1 MIRHV
6 LSWRIYTTIQCW
18 QRPWRHK
25 LQLPPT
31 FLHCSRSGLYTLY
44 LLLVA
49 LCILTNRWDSEEK
62 EESSPLLFFNALWS
76 YYEVWFIALP
86 SGSVWYDATGGCVVW
101 IWISQ
106 HQQHWRGDKLVEIEQ
121 KEEKNMDNSKALFR
135 VRTNNGRTKI
145 VIQQL
150 WRNINECD
158 KFLWWLSQRLKCLR
172 FFNTL
177 YYWVY
182 YKNRFSSET
191 ALLLFLCEDYDNN
204 IQMHSYQIKS
214 IANHCIHLTGTK
226 TD

>member
-1 MIRHV
+1 MR
-6 LSWRIYTTIQCW
+6 YD
-18 QRPWRHK
+18 
-25 LQLPPT
+25 
-31 FLHCSRSGLYTLY
+31 
-44 LLLVA
+44 LLLCRAGRFGMTPLAAASSEFESVN
-49 LCILTNRWDSEEK
+49 INNIDEVTN
-62 EESSPLLFFNALWS
+62 LLL
-76 YYEVWFIALP
+76 
-86 SGSVWYDATGGCVVW
+86 
-101 IWISQ
+101 
-106 HQQHWRGDKLVEIEQ
+106 KLS
-121 KEEKNMDNSKALFR
+121 KKKKKNMDTSKALFR
-135 VRTNNGRTKI
+135 VRTDNGRTKI